1 MRPKR
6 THTTMQGRRH
16 THWHTRSLWIV
27 EAAALGHVLPAPRQ
41 ASSPY
46 SHPRRGNRDPT
57 GPISYRT
64 SAKISPTRGSNPAKG
79 LIASLCTSVN
89 ERASARCAVTDK
101 RDHHLECQANSEARF
116 KCGRS
121 ELALCFASI
130 PTHFTQFVLH
140 RPPISHANVSN
151 LT

>member
-1 MRPKR
+1 MLRISYLTFFR
-6 THTTMQGRRH
+6 SLHHWSGHATLLSRNYHATEAHTYNHGHRH
-16 THWHTRSLWIV
+16 THWHTRSLRIV

-46 SHPRRGNRDPT
+46 FHPRRGNRDPT

-89 ERASARCAVTDK
+89 ERASARCAATDK

-116 KCGRS
+116 KCGSS
-121 ELALCFASI
+121 ELAL
-130 PTHFTQFVLH
+130 
-140 RPPISHANVSN
+140 
-151 LT
+151 